1 MYVILVDENKTSQ
14 EKLQAQQ
21 IRSAVLSVAPDIRCE
36 IVSASE
42 GGDAAI
48 VKPAPLLR
56 VQCFGEFE
64 VFSREQPLYF
74 KRARSKELMAILV
87 CNRGSMLSMGR
98 LMSILWEDGND
109 TDSDRS
115 YLRSLISD
123 LKRTLTDAGAG
134 DVIIKRYNS
143 IGIDASRINCDY
155 YDFLEGKVDAVERYN
170 GQFMTQYPWAEYE
183 LSRI

>member
-1 MYVILVDENKTSQ
+1 MYVILVKEDTTSQ
-14 EKLQAQQ
+14 ETVQAEQL
-21 IRSAVLSVAPDIRCE
+21 RSAILGVNPDIRCE
-36 IVSASE
+36 IATSPDDLGEALPQRNS
-42 GGDAAI
+42 D
-48 VKPAPLLR
+48 LR

-64 VFSREQPLYF
+64 VFSQERPLYF

-98 LMSILWEDGND
+98 IMSILWEDGND

-123 LKRTLTDAGAG
+123 LKKTLTAAGAG
-134 DVIIKRYNS
+134 DVIIKKYNS
-143 IGIDASRINCDY
+143 IGIDTRRIRCDY
-155 YDFLEGKVDAVERYN
+155 YDFLEGKIEAVEQYN